1 VSDSATGTG
10 TLPGALL
17 RTLVAQR
24 VQPRGWVERGRP
36 EMHSRVRR
44 SERRITVAVVN
55 DYELVV
61 QGVASMLRACRNRIE
76 VVELDVCENPQ
87 REVDVALFDS
97 YGHGRLG
104 VDRVASLAR
113 DRNVGAVAVYTGQST
128 SDQRDAAL
136 AAGARG
142 VLAKSMP
149 ADALAGALIAIADGH
164 QVVSEEFGDAEETEW
179 PGHEFGLTSRESE
192 VAALLAQ
199 GMSNKELAAAL
210 WISENTVKTHLKGIF
225 QKTTAT
231 SRTQAIV
238 RIAGDA
244 QFARRLIA

>member
-1 VSDSATGTG
+1 MPDLDVG
-10 TLPGALL
+10 
-17 RTLVAQR
+17 
-24 VQPRGWVERGRP
+24 GRHFEP
-36 EMHSRVRR
+36 
-44 SERRITVAVVN
+44 RITVAVVN

-61 QGVASMLRACRNRIE
+61 QGVASMLRPYRARIE
-76 VVELDVCENPQ
+76 VVELDVGENPHE
-87 REVDVALFDS
+87 RVDIALFDT
-97 YGHGRLG
+97 YGHGQLG
-104 VDRVASLAR
+104 TDRVASLAR
-113 DRNVGAVAVYTGQST
+113 DANVGVVAVYTGHST
-128 SDQRDAAL
+128 SEQRDGVL
-136 AAGARG
+136 AAGAG
-142 VLAKSMP
+142 GLLAKSMHGDTL
-149 ADALAGALIAIADGH
+149 AEALLDIAAGH
-164 QVVSEEFGDAEETEW
+164 QIVSEEFGDAEEAHW

-225 QKTTAT
+225 QKTTTT

>member
-1 VSDSATGTG
+1 M
-10 TLPGALL
+10 
-17 RTLVAQR
+17 
-24 VQPRGWVERGRP
+24 VEMRANGR
-36 EMHSRVRR
+36 H
-44 SERRITVAVVN
+44 SERRIKVAVVN

-61 QGVASMLRACRNRIE
+61 QGVATMLRAFRDRID
-76 VVELDVCENPQ
+76 VVELDVRENPHG
-87 REVDVALFDS
+87 EVDVALFDT
-97 YGHGRLG
+97 YGHRQLG
-104 VDRVASLAR
+104 VDRVAALVR
-113 DRNVGAVAVYTGQST
+113 DHNVGAVAVYTGHST
-128 SDQRDAAL
+128 SDQRDAVL

-142 VLAKSMP
+142 LLAKSMQ
-149 ADALAGALIAIADGH
+149 ASALAEALIDIAEGR
-164 QVVSEEFGDAEETEW
+164 QVVSEEFGDAEDADW
-179 PGHEFGLTSRESE
+179 PGQEFGLTSRESE

-199 GMSNKELAAAL
+199 GLSNKELAAAL

>member
-1 VSDSATGTG
+1 MRVS
-10 TLPGALL
+10 
-17 RTLVAQR
+17 R
-24 VQPRGWVERGRP
+24 
-36 EMHSRVRR
+36 RR
-44 SERRITVAVVN
+44 SERCITVAVVN

-61 QGVASMLRACRNRIE
+61 RGVASMLRAFRDRIK
-76 VVELDVCENPQ
+76 VVELDVPENPHQ
-87 REVDVALFDS
+87 QVAVALFDAS
-97 YGHGRLG
+97 GHGQLG
-104 VDRVASLAR
+104 VDRIASLAR
-113 DRNVGAVAVYTGQST
+113 DPNVGAVAVYAGRST
-128 SDQRDAAL
+128 SEQRDAAL

-142 VLAKSMP
+142 LLAKSMQ
-149 ADALAGALIAIADGH
+149 ADALADALLDIAAGH
-164 QVVSEEFGDAEETEW
+164 QVVIEQFGDPGAPQW
-179 PGHEFGLTSRESE
+179 PGHDFGLTARESE

-231 SRTQAIV
+231 SRAQAIV

>member
-1 VSDSATGTG
+1 M
-10 TLPGALL
+10 
-17 RTLVAQR
+17 
-24 VQPRGWVERGRP
+24 P
-36 EMHSRVRR
+36 EMHSSGRR
-44 SERRITVAVVN
+44 SERRISVAVVN

-61 QGVASMLRACRNRIE
+61 QGVASMLRAFRDRIE
-76 VVELDVCENPQ
+76 VVELDVCENPN
-87 REVDVALFDS
+87 REVDVALFDA
-97 YGHGRLG
+97 YGHGQLG
-104 VDRVASLAR
+104 LDRVASLAR
-113 DRNVGAVAVYTGQST
+113 DHNVGAVVVYAGQST
-128 SDQRDAAL
+128 SEQRDAAL

-142 VLAKSMP
+142 LLAKSMP
-149 ADALAGALIAIADGH
+149 ADELAEALLAIADGH
-164 QVVSEEFGDAEETEW
+164 QVVSEEFGDAEEPQW

>member
-1 VSDSATGTG
+1 M
-10 TLPGALL
+10 
-17 RTLVAQR
+17 
-24 VQPRGWVERGRP
+24 P
-36 EMHSRVRR
+36 EMHSSGRR
-44 SERRITVAVVN
+44 SERRISVAVVN

-61 QGVASMLRACRNRIE
+61 QGVASMLRAFRDRIE
-76 VVELDVCENPQ
+76 VVELDVCENPH
-87 REVDVALFDS
+87 REVDVALFDA
-97 YGHGRLG
+97 YGHGQLG
-104 VDRVASLAR
+104 LDRVASLAR
-113 DRNVGAVAVYTGQST
+113 DHNVGAVVVYAGQST
-128 SDQRDAAL
+128 SEQRDAAL

-142 VLAKSMP
+142 LLAKSMP
-149 ADALAGALIAIADGH
+149 ADELAEALLAIADGH
-164 QVVSEEFGDAEETEW
+164 QVVSEEFGDAEEPQW

>member
-1 VSDSATGTG
+1 
-10 TLPGALL
+10 
-17 RTLVAQR
+17 
-24 VQPRGWVERGRP
+24 
-36 EMHSRVRR
+36 MHSSGRR

-61 QGVASMLRACRNRIE
+61 QGVASMLRSYRDRIE
-76 VVELDVCENPQ
+76 IVELDVCENPH
-87 REVDVALFDS
+87 RHVDVALFDA
-97 YGHGRLG
+97 YGHGQLG

-113 DRNVGAVAVYTGQST
+113 DEHVGAVVVYAGQST
-128 SDQRDAAL
+128 SEQRDTAL

-142 VLAKSMP
+142 LLSKSMG
-149 ADALAGALIAIADGH
+149 ADALAEALLAIADGH
-164 QVVSEEFGDAEETEW
+164 QVVSEEFGDAEEPQW

>member
-1 VSDSATGTG
+1 
-10 TLPGALL
+10 
-17 RTLVAQR
+17 
-24 VQPRGWVERGRP
+24 
-36 EMHSRVRR
+36 MHSRVRR

-55 DYELVV
+55 DYEIVV
-61 QGVASMLRACRNRIE
+61 QGVASMLRAFRDRIE
-76 VVELDVCENPQ
+76 VVELDVCENPH
-87 REVDVALFDS
+87 REVDVALFDA
-97 YGHGRLG
+97 YGHGQLG

-113 DRNVGAVAVYTGQST
+113 DRNVGAVVVYAGQST
-128 SDQRDAAL
+128 SDQRDTAL

-142 VLAKSMP
+142 VLAKSMR
-149 ADALAGALIAIADGH
+149 ADALTEALVAIAGGQ
-164 QVVSEEFGDAEETEW
+164 QVVSEEFGDAEDPQW

>member
-1 VSDSATGTG
+1 
-10 TLPGALL
+10 
-17 RTLVAQR
+17 
-24 VQPRGWVERGRP
+24 
-36 EMHSRVRR
+36 MHSSGRR

-61 QGVASMLRACRNRIE
+61 QGVASMLRAFRDRIE
-76 VVELDVCENPQ
+76 VVELDVCENPH
-87 REVDVALFDS
+87 RHVDVALFDA
-97 YGHGRLG
+97 YGHAQLG

-113 DRNVGAVAVYTGQST
+113 DEHVGAVVVYAGEST
-128 SDQRDAAL
+128 SEQRDTAL

-142 VLAKSMP
+142 LLAKSMG
-149 ADALAGALIAIADGH
+149 AEALAEALQAIADGH
-164 QVVSEEFGDAEETEW
+164 QVISEEFGDAAEPQW